1 MKLTFLGNHYEAN
14 SSTIPVVE
22 GEISGK
28 YRSQVWFR
36 KNVKEVLIP
45 QSCHCLKYRGI
56 EYLGNIYSRGDKT
69 LISVASKLTAK

>member
-14 SSTIPVVE
+14 SSPIPVVE
-22 GEISGK
+22 GEIGGK
-28 YRSQVWFR
+28 YRGQAWFR
-36 KNVKEVLIP
+36 KNLKEVLIP

-69 LISVASKLTAK
+69 SISVALKLIAK